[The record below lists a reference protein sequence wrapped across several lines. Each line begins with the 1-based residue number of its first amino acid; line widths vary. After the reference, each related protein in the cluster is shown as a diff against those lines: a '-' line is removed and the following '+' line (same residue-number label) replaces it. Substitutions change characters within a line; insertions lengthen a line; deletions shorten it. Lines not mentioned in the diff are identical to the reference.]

1 MSVPE
6 RAFSGRVLAWDAA
19 VRVLHW
25 ALAMGVAF
33 DLVYDDGDKLHRGVG
48 YVAAGIVVLR
58 LSWAAATRG
67 HARLAMLRPSPRATL
82 AYLRLLL
89 HGRAPRHLGH
99 DPLGLWMVWLL
110 WILVLLLG
118 VTGWMSRLDAF
129 WGDGHVHDLHA
140 WLADALLAAVLVH
153 LVGVAGMSWAW
164 RENLSAAMFTG
175 RKRAIDPTDRD

>member
-1 MSVPE
+1 VQ
-6 RAFSGRVLAWDAA
+6 AWDLA

-25 ALAMGVAF
+25 TLALGVALDF
-33 DLVYDDGDKLHRGVG
+33 VFDDGGPLHRVVG
-48 YVAAGIVVLR
+48 YLAAGIVVLR

-82 AYLRLLL
+82 AYLRELL
-89 HGRAPRHLGH
+89 HGRAPRQPGH

-129 WGDGHVHDLHA
+129 WGDDLVHDLHA
-140 WLADALLAAVLVH
+140 WLADALLAAVFVH
-153 LVGVAGMSWAW
+153 VVGVAVMSWVW
-164 RENLSAAMFTG
+164 RENLPAAMFNG
-175 RKRAIDPTDRD
+175 QKRTIDPSDRD